1 MTSAQREDLYLE
13 WELTS
18 TKLKK
23 EIREDFQKEFGRE
36 QSVEQWEEFLID
48 ALNLRR
54 QWLHRFQDWSS
65 GTTGYLVSVLKLPFR
80 SLRFPGRS
88 LGYVQN
94 FIPGI

>member
-54 QWLHRFQDWSS
+54 QWLHRFQD
-65 GTTGYLVSVLKLPFR
+65 
-80 SLRFPGRS
+80 
-88 LGYVQN
+88 
-94 FIPGI
+94 